1 MARISGAGRRTCFL
15 ISTLLLLAAAL
26 LAYQYLF
33 PAPKGQTAHI
43 FIDGKETAS
52 FPLNENREYTVSGAD
67 GGTNLLII
75 RDGQIWCQDA
85 DCPDKNCVRQ
95 GKKQLSTDTII
106 CKPHKM
112 VVTITGEE

>member
-1 MARISGAGRRTCFL
+1 MARISEAGKRTCFL
-15 ISTLLLLAAAL
+15 ISFLLLLAAVL
-26 LAYQYLF
+26 MGYQYFF
-33 PAPKGQTAHI
+33 PASQGQTAHV
-43 FIDGKETAS
+43 FVDGKEVAS
-52 FPLNENREYTVSGAD
+52 FPLKEDLEYTILGAD

-112 VVTITGEE
+112 AITITGEE